1 MNGIEYSQDPS
12 NFYVRYNAAK
22 RDYADMRTEFNNDA
36 TTIKNT
42 HDSSYVLFSTGVDS
56 QIITRC
62 FIDCDVNAEY
72 IFLNSVGYSNP
83 ELQRIKECEKFYGIK
98 IRVIDIDINSF
109 KDQWIDRNRNE
120 FPISMYHYP
129 FEYLSSILEKDYPI
143 ITQGANDPA
152 LIGSNYKNMS
162 VYCNYYEGMQQRFR
176 LMSKYRPV
184 LDFPFS
190 PEAIS
195 SYYTDANVKSF
206 VNTIQYY
213 IETDLE
219 KHKKP
224 LAKSQ
229 YWNTFGKPMTK
240 ARHFKDDVIWYGK
253 LHGYEDYPS
262 WVGYPKY
269 LIKETRVTVP
279 YWDLVDFLEN
289 NRFSHKDY
297 NEWIYNEDT
306 PGFISLDM

>member
-12 NFYVRYNAAK
+12 NFYVRYNAPN
-22 RDYADMRTEFNNDA
+22 RDYSDLRTEFNIDA
-36 TTIKNT
+36 ESIKKQYS
-42 HDSSYVLFSTGVDS
+42 SSYVLFSTGVDS

-62 FIDCDVNAEY
+62 FIDSNVNTEY
-72 IFLNSVGYSNP
+72 IFLNSVGYSDP

-98 IRVIDIDINSF
+98 VRVIDIDINTF
-109 KDQWIDRNRNE
+109 KDQWIERSKNE
-120 FPISMYHYP
+120 YPVSIYHYP

-152 LIGSNYKNMS
+152 LIGNNYKNMS

-176 LMSKYRPV
+176 LMSKHRPV

-195 SYYTDANVKSF
+195 SYYTDTNVKSF
-206 VNTIQYY
+206 VNSIQYY

-224 LAKSQ
+224 LTKSQ
-229 YWNTFGKPMTK
+229 YWNIFGKPMTK
-240 ARHFKDDVIWYGK
+240 SRHFKDDIIWYGK
-253 LHGYEDYPS
+253 LHGYELYPE
-262 WVGYPKY
+262 WVGHPKY

-279 YWDLVDFLEN
+279 YWDLVNFLEN
-289 NRFSHKDY
+289 NRSTHKDY
-297 NEWIYNEDT
+297 REWIYNENI
-306 PGFISLDM
+306 PNFISLS